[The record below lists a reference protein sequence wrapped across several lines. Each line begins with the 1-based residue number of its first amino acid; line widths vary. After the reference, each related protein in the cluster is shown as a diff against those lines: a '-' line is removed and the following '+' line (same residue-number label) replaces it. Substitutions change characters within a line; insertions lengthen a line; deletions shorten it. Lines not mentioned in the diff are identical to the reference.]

1 MERTNVWT
9 KYTET
14 ELRELDCV
22 NEKYKACLD
31 AGKTERECVKIAVQ
45 MAEEKGY
52 RDLDEYIKSGTPLKT
67 GDKVYAVNMGKTILL
82 FNIGKEPLEEG
93 MNLLGAHIDSPRIDI
108 KQNPLYETD
117 GMAYLDTHYYGG
129 IKKWHWVANPL
140 ALHGVVVKKDGTVIE
155 VHIGDKESDP
165 VFVITDI
172 LIHLS
177 ANQMKK
183 TAAELF
189 DGEKFDLLVGNRPID
204 KAEGMDEDV
213 KDAVKANVLRILK
226 EAYDMEEEDFLSAE
240 LELVPAGKARDC
252 GFDRSMIL
260 GYGQD
265 DRVCSFT
272 SLFAMLDVEEV
283 ERTSCCILVDKEEI
297 GCVGAT
303 GMESRY
309 FENVISEL
317 IWLTTGTESELKAR
331 RTLANSAMLSSD
343 VSAAYD
349 PFFPECFEKKNTALL
364 SHGIVFNK
372 YTGSR
377 GKGGTN
383 DASAEYLAQ
392 IRSAM
397 DVSGIT
403 YQFGEL
409 GAVDVGGG
417 GTIAS
422 LMARFGMR
430 VIDSGV
436 PVISMH
442 APYELVSKADVY
454 EAYRGYKAFLN
465 NMR

>member
-9 KYTET
+9 KYTEA
-14 ELRELDCV
+14 ELKELNCV
-22 NEKYKACLD
+22 SEKYKACLD

-52 RDLDEYIKSGTPLKT
+52 KDINEYIKSGTPLKA

-82 FNIGKEPLEEG
+82 FNIGKKPLEEG

-117 GMAYLDTHYYGG
+117 ELAYLDTHYYGG
-129 IKKWHWVANPL
+129 IKKWHWVAMPL
-140 ALHGVVVKKDGTVIE
+140 AMHGVVAKKDGTVID
-155 VHIGDKESDP
+155 VNIGEKEEDP

-183 TAAELF
+183 PAAEIF
-189 DGEKFDLLVGNRPID
+189 DGEKFDLLVGSRPID
-204 KAEGMDEDV
+204 KVEGMDENV

-226 EAYDMEEEDFLSAE
+226 DTYDMEEEDFLSAE

-252 GFDRSMIL
+252 GLDKSMIL
-260 GYGQD
+260 GYGHD

-309 FENVISEL
+309 LENIIAEL
-317 IWLTTGTESELKAR
+317 IWLTTGAESDLKTR
-331 RTLANSAMLSSD
+331 RALQNSAMLSSD
-343 VSAAYD
+343 VSACYD

-372 YTGSR
+372 YTGKG
-377 GKGGTN
+377 GKGGSN
-383 DASAEYLAQ
+383 DASAEYLAE
-392 IRSAM
+392 IRNAM
-397 DVSGIT
+397 DASGIW

-417 GTIAS
+417 GTIAFI
-422 LMARFGMR
+422 MARYGMR

-436 PVISMH
+436 PVLSMH

-454 EAYRGYKAFLN
+454 EAYKGYKAFLN
-465 NMR
+465 NMK